1 MVVLDALLVIVFALL
16 AAYYGM
22 RASRQRKEGDPQARW
37 SVATAVL
44 VGLAAVAWAV
54 ALVIQAA

>member
-37 SVATAVL
+37 SMVTAVL

-54 ALVIQAA
+54 SLVIQAS